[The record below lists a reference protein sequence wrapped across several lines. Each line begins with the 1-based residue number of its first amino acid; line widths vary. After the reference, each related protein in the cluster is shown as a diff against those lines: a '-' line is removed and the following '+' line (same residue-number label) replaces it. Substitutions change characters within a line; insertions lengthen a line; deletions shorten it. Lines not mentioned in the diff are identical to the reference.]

1 MEVIIVA
8 AFYLTLFVAGCI
20 YLWRWDKE
28 VEDHSKVEGSWKAAD
43 GEKQKQA
50 RFWSDQ
56 FQEAAKNQDL
66 AKILSLCTTE
76 IKILGDEANTLTR
89 LGMKI
94 DLSLYHL
101 RYRSLAL
108 ERLTKP
114 LIIGAALLYFA
125 TVPLAVESTL
135 HLIEHFQERPTPLL
149 KVTFPVPP
157 APASVPR

>member
-28 VEDHSKVEGSWKAAD
+28 VEDHRKVEDSWKAAD
-43 GEKQKQA
+43 DEKQNQA
-50 RFWSDQ
+50 KFWSDQ
-56 FQEAAKNQDL
+56 FEEAAKNQDL
-66 AKILSLCTTE
+66 AKLLSLCTTE
-76 IKILGDEANTLTR
+76 IKVLGDEANTLTR

-114 LIIGAALLYFA
+114 LIIGTVLLYLA
-125 TVPLAVESTL
+125 TLPLAVESTV
-135 HLIEHFQERPTPLL
+135 HLLEHFRAPSTPTMKANSALPSA
-149 KVTFPVPP
+149 PVP
-157 APASVPR
+157 R

>member
-1 MEVIIVA
+1 MEVIVVA
-8 AFYLTLFVAGCI
+8 AVYLLLLVVGSVL
-20 YLWRWDKE
+20 LWRWDKE

-43 GEKQKQA
+43 DEKQKQA
-50 RFWSDQ
+50 KFWSDQ
-56 FQEAAKNQDL
+56 FQEAARNQDL
-66 AKILSLCTTE
+66 AKILSLGTTE

-114 LIIGAALLYFA
+114 LIIGTILLYLA
-125 TVPLAVESTL
+125 TVPLAVESTV
-135 HLIEHFQERPTPLL
+135 HLIERFQARFTPEL

-157 APASVPR
+157 APVRQ